1 MAGAEGFIGYYVS
14 LQCDND
20 STYEGEVSCIDPD
33 RQLIT
38 LTHAHQMLPDGNT
51 MKFPQI
57 TLTGNH
63 VMNLKI
69 IRQKLNLSDPPSL
82 VQKVNEMSIN
92 SSSSSSSTS
101 RKKQNNSPKEMII
114 VHVEKVDVLMKIFL
128 KSQCFQI
135 LILKRI
141 MHVLTNRL
149 FMKRCCKILNQCQIQ
164 AQCMIQK

>member
-1 MAGAEGFIGYYVS
+1 MAGAESFLGYYVS

-69 IRQKLNLSDPPSL
+69 IRQKLNLSDPPEL
-82 VQKVNEMSIN
+82 D
-92 SSSSSSSTS
+92 
-101 RKKQNNSPKEMII
+101 P
-114 VHVEKVDVLMKIFL
+114 
-128 KSQCFQI
+128 
-135 LILKRI
+135 
-141 MHVLTNRL
+141 
-149 FMKRCCKILNQCQIQ
+149 
-164 AQCMIQK
+164 A